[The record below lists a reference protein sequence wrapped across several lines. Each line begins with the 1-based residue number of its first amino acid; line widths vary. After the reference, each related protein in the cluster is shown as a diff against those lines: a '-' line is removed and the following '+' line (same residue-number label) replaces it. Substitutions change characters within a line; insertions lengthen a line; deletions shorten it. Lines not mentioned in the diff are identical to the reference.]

1 MFSFTKSIL
10 PLSKI
15 IIILQQEDIETSK
28 MTIVSFDRDQEQT
41 QEDPT
46 PTEETK
52 KSCIVY
58 ATTSCC
64 YNTECAIC
72 MEDPTLEK
80 VSIVILPCSH
90 MICGL
95 CLWHSVHRS
104 IDVTGE
110 LKCPLCLEEYN
121 A

>member
-1 MFSFTKSIL
+1 MVSFTKAIWS
-10 PLSKI
+10 PSKI
-15 IIILQQEDIETSK
+15 IIIIMQQQDIETS
-28 MTIVSFDRDQEQT
+28 VRGDQEQT
-41 QEDPT
+41 QEAPT
-46 PTEETK
+46 PTEEPK
-52 KSCIVY
+52 KSCIMY
-58 ATTSCC
+58 AIASCC

-72 MEDPTLEK
+72 MEDPTLDK

-95 CLWHSVHRS
+95 CLWHSVHHS

-110 LKCPLCLEEYN
+110 LNCPLCLEEYN